1 MKQRQSKSLPKML
14 TPRER
19 TILKLMAE
27 GYENKEIEDRLYISP
42 KTIRE
47 NKMRIM
53 RKLNA
58 QSIPAV
64 LDYALKKG
72 FISLYEILE
81 SRFSERKLET
91 NC

>member
-27 GYENKEIEDRLYISP
+27 GYENKEIEHRLYISP